1 MPAGAADAALVALH
15 RGAARARDLRGAVA
29 AVADGLAL
37 LPGLTTAVAVVWDE
51 LSGEVRCAD
60 ARGVDTEQL
69 PAALRAAATLRE
81 QVLDDPSPVQVLD
94 RSPAARAVLRGT
106 GARSAAVVRLDGV
119 DGGALGL
126 LVLAPADAVPYEI
139 AVAAAGSAAAEISRA
154 LREEQLRRLAS
165 YDAATGLPHGA
176 LFEQQVAAS
185 LRERGE
191 GEEVGVVLLTV
202 DQLDAVA
209 RSFGRSA
216 RNELLRR
223 VADRLLLVRDGS
235 VRCVARVGGP
245 FAVLVLG
252 PEGTTAAVVPRLLA
266 ELEQPWPLGRREVR
280 STARAGSAIATD
292 GQTSAA
298 HLCEQAE
305 AAHGQAVRRTQS
317 GWSAWTAEL
326 TAASHEA
333 LLLETL
339 LQAALGTGELQVRYQ
354 PQVDLVSRRIT
365 GAEALVRWLR
375 PSGLVSPAR
384 FLPTAEATGL
394 IVDIDRWVLQEACH
408 QARRWLDAGH
418 APLRMAV
425 NVSSRT
431 LAAPGFAASVVAAL
445 DASGLPADLLE
456 VEVTE
461 SLELLEATSAV
472 EELGRLRVLGVHV
485 AIDDFG
491 TGYSNVGRLR
501 QLPVD
506 RIKID
511 QSFVREIEGDGG
523 AICSAVIAL
532 ARTLDLDVIA
542 EGVETEEQCA
552 LLDLRGCTQFQGYL
566 VSPPVDAAT
575 FAGLLGA

>member
-1 MPAGAADAALVALH
+1 V
-15 RGAARARDLRGAVA
+15 
-29 AVADGLAL
+29 
-37 LPGLTTAVAVVWDE
+37 
-51 LSGEVRCAD
+51 
-60 ARGVDTEQL
+60 
-69 PAALRAAATLRE
+69 
-81 QVLDDPSPVQVLD
+81 
-94 RSPAARAVLRGT
+94 VLRLE
-106 GARSAAVVRLDGV
+106 APDGE
-119 DGGALGL
+119 ALGL
-126 LVLAPADAVPYEI
+126 VVLTPADALPH
-139 AVAAAGSAAAEISRA
+139 ATAQAAGASAGLEVARA

-165 YDAATGLPHGA
+165 YDVATGLPHGA
-176 LFEQQVAAS
+176 LFEQQVAAA
-185 LRERGE
+185 LRQRAE

-223 VADRLLLVRDGS
+223 VADRLLLVRHQS
-235 VRCVARVGGP
+235 VLCVARTGGP
-245 FAVLVLG
+245 FALLLLG
-252 PEGTTAAVVPRLLA
+252 PQGTTAAVVPGLLV
-266 ELEQPWPLGRREVR
+266 ELERPWPLGRREVR
-280 STARAGSAIATD
+280 STARAGSAVATD
-292 GQTSAA
+292 PATSAA

-305 AAHGQAVRRTQS
+305 AALGEAVRRSQS
-317 GWSAWTAEL
+317 GWFAWSAEL
-326 TAASHEA
+326 TAASHEV
-333 LLLETL
+333 LLLETM
-339 LQAALGTGELQVRYQ
+339 LQAALGQGELQVRYQ

-365 GAEALVRWLR
+365 GAEALVRWQR
-375 PSGLVSPAR
+375 PGGMVSPAR
-384 FLPTAEATGL
+384 FLPTAETTGL
-394 IVDIDRWVLQEACH
+394 IVDIDKWVLHEACH
-408 QARRWLDAGH
+408 QARRWLDDGLP
-418 APLRMAV
+418 PLRMAV

-461 SLELLEATSAV
+461 SLELLEATAAV
-472 EELGRLRVLGVHV
+472 EELARLRVMGVHV

-552 LLDLRGCTQFQGYL
+552 LLDARGCTQFQGYL
-566 VSPPVDAAT
+566 VSPPVEAAA
-575 FAGLLGA
+575 FAGLLA